1 MSKLN
6 FENIQEDYEVALAE
20 KENNFHDVSAAII
33 DNNLVDKFIAIQK
46 ERGQI
51 QSLNDLDKYQKEIE
65 SFFYEV
71 YKIITA
77 PGVQKF
83 VDWLN
88 DLTSKGLDTKTNT
101 HITDFLI
108 KNYASFDDKIKNIIK
123 NKDVLEPNNS
133 LFENIKKSV
142 RENINKRIQSSLSS
156 KEKINDEL
164 SDFINDLDDLL
175 QDISE
180 IKELSFQN
188 VKDFYTNNLDDK
200 DTDNYKAEIDQITDY
215 FYDLIKKVVEKK
227 DFLTTDKDKI
237 QLSSIVANIQNS
249 INDIKKSITVIKT
262 IEVTTDSDDIITTFY
277 NKFEQSFKFNNVENV
292 SDYIEESIKET
303 WDKTISAYNTCQNFY
318 SEFNVSE
325 IEKLK
330 NSKDKWMEFEFAKQ
344 IDNYISNIEIIITE
358 KPIDYIQLED
368 ISKINSRFV
377 EAANK
382 IGALNDNN
390 PKEIIVEYF
399 SNITSDFE
407 GKKIEILKKLKTDV
421 EEIEKIKKG
430 VEEINNFIENIN
442 KSENLLD
449 ALNDEF
455 VNGILGSYNYV
466 KDEFTSAIER
476 SDIKD
481 DLDFLYDINSDEWQ
495 LNKSDLEEYENLE
508 RFKRLL
514 EYDLINLTL
523 TKNI

>member
-1 MSKLN
+1 
-6 FENIQEDYEVALAE
+6 
-20 KENNFHDVSAAII
+20 
-33 DNNLVDKFIAIQK
+33 
-46 ERGQI
+46 
-51 QSLNDLDKYQKEIE
+51 
-65 SFFYEV
+65 
-71 YKIITA
+71 
-77 PGVQKF
+77 
-83 VDWLN
+83 
-88 DLTSKGLDTKTNT
+88 
-101 HITDFLI
+101 
-108 KNYASFDDKIKNIIK
+108 
-123 NKDVLEPNNS
+123 
-133 LFENIKKSV
+133 
-142 RENINKRIQSSLSS
+142 
-156 KEKINDEL
+156 
-164 SDFINDLDDLL
+164 
-175 QDISE
+175 
-180 IKELSFQN
+180 
-188 VKDFYTNNLDDK
+188 
-200 DTDNYKAEIDQITDY
+200 
-215 FYDLIKKVVEKK
+215 LIKKVVEKK

>member
-6 FENIQEDYEVALAE
+6 FENIQEYYEVALAE
-20 KENNFHDVSAAII
+20 KDVNFQDVNAAII
-33 DNNLVDKFIAIQK
+33 ENNLVDKFTIIQK
-46 ERGQI
+46 EKEQI
-51 QSLNDLDKYQKEIE
+51 RTLEDLDKYQKTIK
-65 SFFYEV
+65 SFFKEV
-71 YKIITA
+71 YEIITA

-108 KNYASFDDKIKNIIK
+108 KNYASFDDKIKNILNNK
-123 NKDVLEPNNS
+123 NVIEPNNS

-164 SDFINDLDDLL
+164 SDFIDDLDDLL
-175 QDISE
+175 QNISE
-180 IKELSFQN
+180 IKELSFQD

-200 DTDNYKAEIDQITDY
+200 NTDNYKAEIDQEADC
-215 FYDLIKKVVEKK
+215 FYDLIKQVVDKK

-237 QLSSIVANIQNS
+237 QLSSIAENIQNS
-249 INDIKKSITVIKT
+249 INDIKKSITIIKT
-262 IEVTTDSDDIITTFY
+262 IEVTTDSDDIITTLY

-292 SDYIEESIKET
+292 SDYIEDSINET
-303 WDKTISAYNTCQNFY
+303 WNKTISAYNTYQKFH
-318 SEFNVSE
+318 SEFNDSG

-330 NSKDKWMEFEFAKQ
+330 NSKDKWREFEFAIE
-344 IDNYISNIEIIITE
+344 IDNYISNLEIILKE
-358 KPIDYIQLED
+358 NLIDSIQVED
-368 ISKINSRFV
+368 IAKIKFRF
-377 EAANK
+377 EKAANK

-390 PKEIIVEYF
+390 PKETIVEYF

-430 VEEINNFIENIN
+430 VEEINNFIKNIK